1 MPGSAG
7 REPVGDAVAVEASV
21 DTADPGGAQIAGLSL
36 TIDKARPT
44 PAYLQLKEQLT
55 RAIED
60 GALAPGTALPS
71 ERTLAVDL
79 GLSRMT
85 VRRAFE
91 ELVGAGVVEQRQG
104 SGTFV
109 RARPLEQVIDRVLGF
124 TDEARNLGFEPGSR
138 LLATNRLAADE
149 HVARAL
155 EIGRGVEV
163 LQVTRLRTATAEP
176 LALQDA
182 HLAPRLSGISLKL
195 LEETGSLYTTL
206 EKQFGITPSRARQ
219 TIAARLPTDH
229 ECRLLGIGKLVPVL
243 ALERTTYA
251 EDGLPFEYV
260 RSAYRGDIYRM
271 ALDLR
276 SF

>member
-7 REPVGDAVAVEASV
+7 RDTVGDAAFVTEEADSLLSR
-21 DTADPGGAQIAGLSL
+21 GGQLAGLDL
-36 TIDKARPT
+36 AIDKSQPT

-55 RAIED
+55 QAIEV
-60 GALAPGTALPS
+60 GTLPAGSALPS
-71 ERTLAVDL
+71 ERMLAMDL

-109 RARPLEQVIDRVLGF
+109 RQRPLEQVIDRVLGF

-138 LLATNRLAADE
+138 LLATKRLAADE
-149 HVARAL
+149 HTARAL
-155 EIGRGVEV
+155 EVARGVQV
-163 LQVTRLRTATAEP
+163 LQITRLRTATEEP

-182 HLAPRLSGISLKL
+182 HLAPRLSGLSLKL
-195 LEETGSLYTTL
+195 LEDTGSLYSTL
-206 EKQFGITPSRARQ
+206 EKQFGIKPARARQ
-219 TIAARLPTDH
+219 TIAARLPTDN
-229 ECRLLGIGKLVPVL
+229 ECRLLSIGKLVPVL
-243 ALERTTYA
+243 ALERTTYG

-276 SF
+276 AF